1 MCEMTW
7 LNVFLIYYVGYQAI
21 NFLRYCYN
29 TYGRQATGQGRE
41 RRMDYEK
48 TEDGHHVK
56 GLFELLSE
64 NEQRERA
71 QAETVPLLKGVGE
84 GASEEGFEEIIKTE
98 TKKES

>member
-7 LNVFLIYYVGYQAI
+7 LNVFLIYYFGYQGI
-21 NFLRYCYN
+21 NFLRYCYRN
-29 TYGRQATGQGRE
+29 YGRQAVGSGRE
-41 RRMDYEK
+41 GGVVDQK

-71 QAETVPLLKGVGE
+71 QAETVPLLQRVGE
-84 GASEEGFEEIIKTE
+84 GASEEGFEEISKTE

>member
-1 MCEMTW
+1 MTW
-7 LNVFLIYYVGYQAI
+7 LNVFLIYYFTYQGV

-29 TYGRQATGQGRE
+29 TYGRQTTGQRRE

-48 TEDGHHVK
+48 PKKEDNVK

-71 QAETVPLLKGVGE
+71 QAETVPLLQGVGE

-98 TKKES
+98 TQKES